1 MNRNLYILII
11 LALCAF
17 RGESQ
22 SLKAFMNAA
31 DKALSDKNYYEA
43 MHYYSQAVEFDST
56 ALDVRY
62 RFGESSL
69 MFNAYTTAERE
80 LQYVLDNDNSEDG
93 GYPLAVLLLAEAQ
106 QNLGKYDDARRNYE
120 LYLSEN
126 RGDDPYYTAKAE
138 KEMEA
143 IDWAIDKASNPSFGT
158 DVNRIE
164 GSINTPYS
172 EFGGVS
178 YNDNFYYSSM
188 QFEKESK
195 EYYPKRVYSKVLS
208 SESDELSGNPI
219 EDLSVDMTDDEK
231 KLLKKKK
238 KDDVDNAM
246 NDIVADPGKHV
257 AHTAFNTDGGKMYY
271 TLCNYLNATDIRC
284 DIYVS
289 DVDSDGKFRKGT
301 KLPASIN
308 GDEFTSTQPTIGYD
322 IVLDKEVLFYSSDRE
337 GGKGKNDIWFSY
349 IDGDN
354 YGESINMADI
364 NTKDDEITPFFH
376 TGSGM
381 LYFSSD
387 GYLGMGG
394 FDVYKTYKTG
404 NEYAQAENMLAPINT
419 SFNDIYFSL
428 EDNEIDGH
436 ISSNRTGSLFLE
448 EGYEACCYDIYKV
461 KIEEIFLDLNALTF
475 NEETRDSLLG
485 ARVQILDAV
494 TGELLFENL
503 NDLGHDHKF
512 RIKCNKEYIIV
523 STKDGYKPDTT
534 NISIKDCSKT
544 DITKKIFLTPQ
555 EVKLQVLTF
564 DESTLEDL
572 EGATVTLEAE
582 GQEPIVI
589 TNATANDFNFDIV
602 AGRDYLLT
610 VERIGFITEQLV
622 VNSNNV
628 IDGTVTERVY
638 LRRNDIDLNEYLP
651 VVVYYD
657 NDIPDPRTKKLFT
670 ANTYSETYF
679 DYILKKD
686 EFKTNYA
693 KSLVGDLKSSA
704 ASEVEAFFEG
714 DVKNGYAKLQKFI
727 AKLKQRLDS
736 GDIIELSLKGFAS
749 PRAANRYNLAL
760 GQRRI
765 WSLKNEI
772 TSYANGVLAPYVA
785 SGKLVVTEI
794 SFGEE
799 IAPSGISDSYSNRR
813 LSVYSPEASRQ
824 RKAEIV
830 RVRVLN

>member
-1 MNRNLYILII
+1 MT
-11 LALCAF
+11 
-17 RGESQ
+17 
-22 SLKAFMNAA
+22 AA
-31 DKALSDKNYYEA
+31 DKAIADKNYYEA

-69 MFNAYTTAERE
+69 MFNAYTAAEKE
-80 LQYVLDNDNSEDG
+80 FQYVLDNDNSEDG
-93 GYPLAVLLLAEAQ
+93 GYPLAVLMLAEAQ
-106 QNLGKYDDARRNYE
+106 QNLGKYDVARRNYE
-120 LYLSEN
+120 LYLSES
-126 RGDDPYYTAKAE
+126 RGDDPYFTAKAE

-143 IDWAIDKASNPSFGT
+143 IDWAMDKASNPAFGT

-178 YNDNFYYSSM
+178 YNDKFYYSSM
-188 QFEKESK
+188 QFEKENK
-195 EYYPKRVYSKVLS
+195 EYYPDRLYSKVLS
-208 SESDELSGNPI
+208 SESDELTGEPI
-219 EDLSVDMTDDEK
+219 ENLSVDMTDDEK

-238 KDDVDNAM
+238 SVDDAM
-246 NDIVADPGKHV
+246 NDIVADPGEHV
-257 AHTAFNTDGGKMYY
+257 AHTAFSLTGEKMYY
-271 TLCNYLNATDIRC
+271 TLCHYLNATDIRC

-308 GDEFTSTQPTIGYD
+308 GDDYTSTQPTIGYD
-322 IVLDKEVLFYSSDRE
+322 LVLDKEIIYYSSDRE
-337 GGKGKNDIWFSY
+337 GGKGKNDIWY
-349 IDGDN
+349 NVIDGDS
-354 YGESINMADI
+354 YGEAKNITDI
-364 NTKDDEITPFFH
+364 NTSDDEITPYYH

-394 FDVYKTYKTG
+394 FDVYKTYRSG
-404 NEYAQAENMLAPINT
+404 NVYVQAENMLAPINS

-428 EDNEIDGH
+428 EENDTDGY
-436 ISSNRTGSLFLE
+436 ISSNRTGSLYLE

-485 ARVQILDAV
+485 ARVQILDAI

-512 RIKCNKEYIIV
+512 RIKCNKEYIIIT
-523 STKDGYKPDTT
+523 TKDGYKPDTT

-555 EVKLQVLTF
+555 EVNLQVLTF
-564 DESTLEDL
+564 DESTLENL

-582 GQEPIVI
+582 GQDPIVI
-589 TNATANDFNFDIV
+589 TNATANDFNFDII

-610 VERIGFITEQLV
+610 VERPGFITEQLV

-638 LRRNDIDLNEYLP
+638 LRRDDIDLNEYLP

-670 ANTYSETYF
+670 ARSYSETYF

-686 EFKTNYA
+686 EFKTKYTE
-693 KSLVGDLKSSA
+693 SLAGDSQSNA
-704 ASEVEAFFEG
+704 ASEVEFFFES
-714 DVKNGYAKLQKFI
+714 DVKNGYTKLQKFI
-727 AKLKQRLDS
+727 GKLKQRLDS

-772 TSYANGVLAPYVA
+772 TSYSGGVLAPYVE

>member
-1 MNRNLYILII
+1 MNRNLYIII
-11 LALCAF
+11 FLALCAF

-22 SLKAFMNAA
+22 TLKAFMNAA
-31 DKALSDKNYYEA
+31 DEAISDKNYYEA

-69 MFNAYTTAERE
+69 MFNAYSTAETE
-80 LQYVLDNDNSEDG
+80 LQYVIDNDSEG
-93 GYPLAVLLLAEAQ
+93 KFPLAVLLLAETQ
-106 QNLGKYDDARRNYE
+106 QNLGKYEEARRNYE
-120 LYLSEN
+120 LYLSESN
-126 RGDDPYYTAKAE
+126 GDDPRSTAKAE
-138 KEMEA
+138 KEIEA
-143 IDWAIDKASNPSFGT
+143 IDWAMDKVNNPAIGT
-158 DVNRIE
+158 EVNRIE

-172 EFGGVS
+172 EFGGVT
-178 YNDNFYYSSM
+178 YDDNFYYSSM
-188 QFEKESK
+188 QFEKQNK
-195 EYYPKRVYSKVLS
+195 EYYPDRLYSKVLS
-208 SESDELSGNPI
+208 TESDELSGSPLEN
-219 EDLSVDMTDDEK
+219 LSVDVSDDQK
-231 KLLKKKK
+231 KLLKKQKK
-238 KDDVDNAM
+238 SDDNS
-246 NDIVADPGKHV
+246 NDIVPDPGEHV
-257 AHTAFNTDGGKMYY
+257 AHTAFSADGGRMYY
-271 TLCNYLNATDIRC
+271 TLCHYLNATDIRC
-284 DIYVS
+284 NIYVS
-289 DVDSDGKFRKGT
+289 DIDSEGKFRQGT
-301 KLPASIN
+301 KLPISIN
-308 GDEFTSTQPTIGYD
+308 GDDYTSTQPTLGYD
-322 IVLDKEVLFYSSDRE
+322 LVLDKEILYYSSDRE
-337 GGKGKNDIWFSY
+337 GGKGKNDIWYSV

-354 YGESINMADI
+354 YGESINIAEI
-364 NTKDDEITPFFH
+364 NTTGDEITPYYH
-376 TGSGM
+376 SGSGM

-394 FDVYKTYKTG
+394 FDVYKTYRSG
-404 NEYAQAENMLAPINT
+404 NTYGQPENMLAPINS

-428 EDNEIDGH
+428 EDNDIDGH
-436 ISSNRTGSLFLE
+436 ISSNRTGSLYLE

-485 ARVQILDAV
+485 ARVQILDAI

-503 NDLGHDHKF
+503 NDLSHDHKF
-512 RIKCNKEYIIV
+512 RIKCNKEYIIIT
-523 STKDGYKPDTT
+523 TKDGYAPDTT
-534 NISIKDCSKT
+534 NLSIKDCSKKE
-544 DITKKIFLTPQ
+544 IIKKIYLTPLA
-555 EVKLQVLTF
+555 VKLQVLTF
-564 DESTLEDL
+564 DESTLDNL
-572 EGATVTLEAE
+572 DGATVTLESE

-602 AGRDYLLT
+602 AGRNYLLT
-610 VERIGFITEQLV
+610 VERPGFITEQLV

-628 IDGTVTERVY
+628 IDGLVTERVY
-638 LRRNDIDLNEYLP
+638 LRRNDLNLNEYLP

-670 ANTYSETYF
+670 TKTYSETYF

-686 EFKTNYA
+686 EFKTKYA
-693 KSLVGDLKSSA
+693 QSLTGDLRANA
-704 ASEVEAFFEG
+704 ASELENFFEG

-727 AKLKQRLDS
+727 GKLKQRLDS
-736 GDIIELSLKGFAS
+736 GDKIELSLKGFAS

-772 TSYANGVLAPYVA
+772 KSYSNGVLAPYVE